1 MPMVGLMGSD
11 LGDSE
16 KNLNGRNLKSVA
28 SAPTG
33 TPIILPQWKHRRYR
47 KLRLNIRILPCLI
60 RADFDGAGVGL
71 QAKCPGRSGS
81 RPALLGR
88 LGQILNH
95 TVPDPADLT

>member
-1 MPMVGLMGSD
+1 MGSD

-28 SAPTG
+28 SAP

-71 QAKCPGRSGS
+71 QAKWGAPVPGG
-81 RPALLGR
+81 PALLGR
-88 LGQILNH
+88 LGH
-95 TVPDPADLT
+95 TPYLTRLT